1 MASKLNR
8 ARYAKS
14 PGPHARDYVDPIPAG
29 QACFRKNCRVFEAGM
44 WRFAATAWVGAAT
57 GDRRH
62 GGLGAATGDRGKVSQ
77 IAKLVFGEFRLLE
90 DGTKGSGGNIPGV
103 HR

>member
-1 MASKLNR
+1 MSSSLPPWSGD
-8 ARYAKS
+8 RY
-14 PGPHARDYVDPIPAG
+14 GG
-29 QACFRKNCRVFEAGM
+29 L
-44 WRFAATAWVGAAT
+44 GAAT

-62 GGLGAATGDRGKVSQ
+62 GGLGAATSDRRNVLQ
-77 IAKLVFGEFRLLE
+77 VAEFVFGEFRLLE

>member
-1 MASKLNR
+1 
-8 ARYAKS
+8 
-14 PGPHARDYVDPIPAG
+14 
-29 QACFRKNCRVFEAGM
+29 M

-62 GGLGAATGDRGKVSQ
+62 GGLGAATGDRGNVSQ